1 MELIAVTNG
10 RHSVDMLSRM
20 MVEVEPF
27 VDRFI
32 IRERTKS
39 AIEYVKLIYQLNTA
53 NFNKEKLIINDRV
66 DVAVVAGINKVQ
78 LPVHGL
84 TLEQVQFCFPNLQA
98 GRSIHSLEEAEKAH
112 RSGANW
118 LLYGHVYET
127 DCKKG
132 QPARGVEELKKI
144 AEKVPSDI
152 YAIGGIK
159 PSHVEELRKIRIK
172 GIAVMSSIFD
182 HANPARAAE
191 EYRDA
196 CRYYHSVE
204 RN

>member
-10 RHSVDMLSRM
+10 RYSVDMLSRM

-27 VDRFI
+27 VDHFI

-39 AIEYVKLIYQLNTA
+39 AIEYVKLIDQLNTE
-53 NFNKEKLIINDRV
+53 NFNNEKLMINDRV

-78 LPVHGL
+78 LPAHGL
-84 TLEQVQFCFPNLQA
+84 RLEQVQSFFPHIQA
-98 GRSIHSLEEAEKAH
+98 GRSIHSLEEAVEAH

-144 AEKVPSDI
+144 AEQVPSDI
-152 YAIGGIK
+152 YVIGGIK
-159 PSHVEELRKIRIK
+159 PRHVEELRNIRIK

-182 HANPARAAE
+182 HADPARAAE
-191 EYRDA
+191 EYRNA
-196 CRYYHSVE
+196 CRSYHSVE
-204 RN
+204 RD